1 MVQQI
6 SSTDSSTP
14 ETVGGKG
21 NSLVT
26 LSSAGF
32 SVPDGV
38 IVTTDLFTEVLK
50 ANDAY
55 ETTQATLEQIDMSNF
70 QEVAATLRETV
81 ERLEIPAEL
90 RTQITESVADLDA
103 DAVAVRSSAVAEDS
117 KDASFAGLHDS
128 KLNVPTESDTLV
140 AAVRSC
146 WESLFTDRAMVYRL
160 QKDIPHEVS
169 MAVIIQE
176 MVDSEVS
183 GITLTAHPMDSSHLM
198 IEASYGYGDL
208 IVGGEVDPDEYR
220 LNRGDLT
227 ILNCR
232 IGSKSKISKGAN
244 SGTTVSQTEEA
255 RAAEPVLK
263 DVDITEVAK
272 KCLEIERLF
281 SYPQDIEWCLVE
293 SELHIVQSRPITG
306 DVQ

>member
-6 SSTDSSTP
+6 SSTESSTP

-38 IVTTDLFTEVLK
+38 IVTTDLFTGVLK

-55 ETTQATLEQIDMSNF
+55 ETTQATLKQMDMSNY
-70 QEVAATLRETV
+70 QEFAATLRETV

-90 RTQITESVADLDA
+90 RTQINEFVADLDA

-117 KDASFAGLHDS
+117 KDASFAGLHNS

-160 QKDIPHEVS
+160 QKDISHEVS

-227 ILNCR
+227 ILNRR

-255 RAAEPVLK
+255 RAAEPVLT

-272 KCLEIERLF
+272 KCIEIERLF